1 MVDTVLINVRV
12 FQRGTELT
20 EGKYR
25 NQHVITETVPCGP
38 H

>member
-12 FQRGTELT
+12 FHRGTEVT

-25 NQHVITETVPCGP
+25 NQRVITEAVPRGP